1 MTDMCERPLI
11 IGLCGRS
18 GAGKG
23 CVSEIFRELGIPSVD
38 TDAVYRELTAPCE
51 SRERLSPCMRELAQ
65 LFGEEIIAKD
75 NSLDRRAVVV
85 AVFAEDGKDK
95 LRQLNAV
102 THKHILRRTDELI
115 GHYARNGAFA
125 VAVDAPLLFESGYD
139 KKCDVTVAVTAPHEV
154 LKARIMRR
162 DGISEEMAQRRL
174 ASQKSDGEL
183 EDLADLV
190 IVNDGS
196 LEELR
201 EKVKDVISYALEKG
215 KKKK

>member
-51 SRERLSPCMRELAQ
+51 SREELSDCMRELVQ
-65 LFGEEIIAKD
+65 VFGEKIIAED
-75 NSLDRRAVVV
+75 NSLDRRSLADE
-85 AVFAEDGKDK
+85 VFASDGKDK
-95 LRQLNAV
+95 LRQLNAL

-125 VAVDAPLLFESGYD
+125 VAVDAPVLFESGYD
-139 KKCDVTVAVTAPHEV
+139 KKCDVTVAVTAPDEV

-162 DGISEEMAQRRL
+162 DGISEEMAHRRL
-174 ASQKSDGEL
+174 ASQKSDAEL
-183 EDLADLV
+183 EELADLV

-201 EKVKDVISYALEKG
+201 EKVRDAISYALEKG